1 MRACRLARL
10 AQGVRRPASGMG
22 RVPPSSHGAPCAL
35 SARRVLPV
43 PAGRAPM
50 PPAPHRLP
58 AGWPVPRSKSQPA
71 GRLEGL
77 LRRGGRRHASARSA
91 PVPARERGPGR
102 GGRSAGHSGRSC
114 TPVRKILHAWSSGA
128 GAQRQ
133 GTSGR
138 PPKRPACLTCSKN
151 SAKHGRRCATGG
163 WRHLGKRVGPACA
176 RRRRTLPA
184 VAARKSTMLQRGT
197 SPRHR
202 ADGRRRTDGQ
212 TDRRPAG
219 QTDRRV
225 RDRLFHTPRV
235 ADVSETVAGATQQT
249 PSPCRRSRTEG
260 RTRRGEA
267 GMPRWR
273 PLLRRRRAAKRQER
287 LPAPLPGA
295 LAHDAPPLEKLSD
308 MLQHV
313 PEQILPAAR
322 LLEHH
327 LHEAQL
333 GMTPS
338 IQPFPGRRAHGRN
351 RPAGTSRLRQIHPRR
366 AYCQPARRRTQ
377 GRACGSGL
385 ADPGL
390 PAGALILPVPAE
402 GAHAPVEHP
411 SVAAYLSCRA

>member
-151 SAKHGRRCATGG
+151 SAKHGRRSAAGG

-197 SPRHR
+197 SSRRR
-202 ADGRRRTDGQ
+202 ADGRPSQPGRRTDGQ
-212 TDRRPAG
+212 PGRRTDAFATGCFTRPVLQMFLKQLQVRHSRHPLRAG
-219 QTDRRV
+219 
-225 RDRLFHTPRV
+225 
-235 ADVSETVAGATQQT
+235 G
-249 PSPCRRSRTEG
+249 
-260 RTRRGEA
+260 
-267 GMPRWR
+267 
-273 PLLRRRRAAKRQER
+273 
-287 LPAPLPGA
+287 
-295 LAHDAPPLEKLSD
+295 
-308 MLQHV
+308 
-313 PEQILPAAR
+313 
-322 LLEHH
+322 
-327 LHEAQL
+327 
-333 GMTPS
+333 
-338 IQPFPGRRAHGRN
+338 PGRRAGRAAGRRACPAGGPSCAGDVPPSGRKDCPLRYQEPSRTTRRRSRN
-351 RPAGTSRLRQIHPRR
+351 CLICSSMSQNRSFRRPAFSNTICMKRSR
-366 AYCQPARRRTQ
+366 TW
-377 GRACGSGL
+377 
-385 ADPGL
+385 
-390 PAGALILPVPAE
+390 
-402 GAHAPVEHP
+402 
-411 SVAAYLSCRA
+411 